1 MKKISIILV
10 ILIIL
15 SAFTPGI
22 IVASPDPA
30 YKTIIIRDAED
41 LHNLSKNCSYDAFSH
56 GIKVVLN
63 GDIDLKGE
71 DFVPYQFSRGSSM
84 VPDIPL
90 RDYP

>member
-63 GDIDLKGE
+63 G
-71 DFVPYQFSRGSSM
+71 
-84 VPDIPL
+84 
-90 RDYP
+90 